1 MARRLGPVCRLCRRE
16 GIKLFLK
23 GTRCQTDKCAFERR
37 GYKPGEHGK
46 ARTRTK
52 LSNYGLQL
60 REKQKVKKIYGLL
73 EKQFR
78 LFFKRA
84 EAAKGVTGQKLLELL
99 ERRLDSVIFRLC
111 FATSRSQARQIVK
124 HNYVYVNSKRVN
136 IPSYIVK
143 EGDNMQVKGNE
154 KKLRQIRNNIELVS
168 ERGIPAWL
176 KVDHQALTAKV
187 VKVPSREEVPV
198 DIQEELI
205 VELYSK

>member
-16 GIKLFLK
+16 GAKLFLK
-23 GTRCQTDKCAFERR
+23 GTRCQTDKCAFDRR
-37 GYKPGEHGK
+37 GHRPGQHGK
-46 ARTRTK
+46 ARMK

-84 EAAKGVTGQKLLELL
+84 EASKGVTGQKLLELL
-99 ERRLDSVIFRLC
+99 ERRLDNVIFRLC
-111 FATSRSQARQIVK
+111 FGTSRAQARQLVK
-124 HNYVYVNSKRVN
+124 HNHVYVNSKKVN

-143 EGDNMQVKGNE
+143 EKDEIRIKG
-154 KKLRQIRNNIELVS
+154 S
-168 ERGIPAWL
+168 ERSLKQAKDSIERVGERPVPEWL
-176 KVDHQALTAKV
+176 KADHQALTAKV
-187 VKVPSREEVPV
+187 LRPPRREEATIG
-198 DIQEELI
+198 IQEELI